1 MKEAGL
7 RLLIRLLAFAAALGR
22 GRRPPPDPATVRRIV
37 VLQMSGIGDLLL
49 ITPALRALHRLYPG
63 ARIDLITYKLAHA
76 AFLLR
81 LPYMGRGCE
90 FPLFDLRLKR
100 LWSSRFWRDL
110 NRPIAFLREEPCDL
124 YVSFHHTWLLQ
135 WYLLELWVAVR
146 SGARFTVGI
155 RPDFLGEGGVFDR
168 SLPESL
174 LAGRHYRPFFLDVVG
189 LLGEAG
195 GDLAT
200 DCPLEP
206 AEVEAA
212 LQEIRRRLPGRRKV
226 LCFHV
231 GASHAAQLWPI
242 DRFQELAR
250 RCEKDGHG
258 VLLIGS
264 REERRLT
271 DQVAAVLPA
280 GAVWN
285 AAGETSVVQMAALIA
300 ASDAFVGN
308 DSGPMHVAIAL
319 RRPTVGLI
327 GPGAPRY
334 HRYEP
339 GEAVILRNPASFD
352 IRHEKNAAY
361 PWRITVEEVHAQ
373 ARALL
378 E

>member
-1 MKEAGL
+1 MIEKVV
-7 RLLIRLLAFAAALGR
+7 LAVMAILNVAVRVRR
-22 GRRPPPDPATVRRIV
+22 GRRNPPGPDSVRRIV

-63 ARIDLITYKLAHA
+63 ARIDLVTQKLAHA
-76 AFLLR
+76 ALLLR
-81 LPYMGRGCE
+81 LPYVGRGCE

-100 LWSSRFWRDL
+100 LWSPGFWRELDE
-110 NRPIAFLREEPCDL
+110 PIAFLREEPCDL

-135 WYLLELWVAVR
+135 WYLLELWVAAR

-155 RPDFLGEGGVFDR
+155 RPDSLGERGVFDR

-174 LAGRHYRPFFLDVVG
+174 LADRHYRPFFLDVVG

-195 GDLAT
+195 RDLAT
-200 DCPLEP
+200 ECPLEP

-212 LQEIRRRLPGRRKV
+212 RGEIRRRLPGRRKV
-226 LCFHV
+226 LCLHV
-231 GASHAAQLWPI
+231 GASHAAQRWPL

-250 RCEKDGHG
+250 RCEKDGQG
-258 VLLIGS
+258 ILLVGS

-271 DQVAAVLPA
+271 DQVAAVLPE

-300 ASDAFVGN
+300 ASDAFIGN

-339 GEAVILRNPASFD
+339 GEAVMLRNPVSFD

-361 PWRITVEEVHAQ
+361 PWRITVDDVYAQ
-373 ARALL
+373 ARALVL
-378 E
+378 